1 MNNLKLD
8 FFLIE
13 LNPAE
18 LKCYPYVIT
27 LDKYNENCN
36 IITEISDRIRVQNK
50 AKDVNLSGF

>member
-36 IITEISDRIRVQNK
+36 IITEISDKRCKFKWFLIW
-50 AKDVNLSGF
+50 

>member
-18 LKCYPYVIT
+18 LKRYPYVIT

-36 IITEISDRIRVQNK
+36 IITEISDRIRVPNK

>member
-18 LKCYPYVIT
+18 LKCYAYVIT
-27 LDKYNENCN
+27 LDKRSENCN
-36 IITEISDRIRVQNK
+36 IITEISDRMYVPNK
-50 AKDVNLSGF
+50 AKDVNISGF